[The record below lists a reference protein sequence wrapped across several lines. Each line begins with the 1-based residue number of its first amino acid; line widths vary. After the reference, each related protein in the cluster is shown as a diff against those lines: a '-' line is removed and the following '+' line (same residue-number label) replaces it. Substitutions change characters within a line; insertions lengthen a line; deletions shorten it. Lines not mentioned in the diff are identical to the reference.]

1 MCLIFQNETMAQEQF
16 SIYCNVEDHPE
27 MQSLVENEVFDE
39 VFQSGTSG
47 QDTLD
52 ISSDASDK
60 EKIGT
65 KVYRE
70 MLLHFNKLIDL
81 NPDYPLACKL

>member
-1 MCLIFQNETMAQEQF
+1 M
-16 SIYCNVEDHPE
+16 
-27 MQSLVENEVFDE
+27 
-39 VFQSGTSG
+39 SG

-52 ISSDASDK
+52 KLSDAPDK

-70 MLLHFNKLIDL
+70 MLLHVNKLIDL
-81 NPDYPLACKL
+81 NPDYPLACKVRKMRLHFIENHEPKQRQLTIFIIMAHYVF

>member
-1 MCLIFQNETMAQEQF
+1 M
-16 SIYCNVEDHPE
+16 
-27 MQSLVENEVFDE
+27 
-39 VFQSGTSG
+39 SG

-52 ISSDASDK
+52 KLSDAPDK

-70 MLLHFNKLIDL
+70 MLLHVNKLIDL
-81 NPDYPLACKL
+81 NPDYPLACKVRKMRLHFIENHEPKQRQLRLSSMFIQSTTNSP